1 LLVAAAL
8 PVGDDVLTPA
18 ELLGVFSRVLN
29 AEGADV
35 LVIHGA
41 GGSTGIVHAGRI
53 RTSSGIARCPM
64 TAAVHRACRE
74 DAERLR
80 SR

>member
-1 LLVAAAL
+1 LFLAAA
-8 PVGDDVLTPA
+8 PTVGAAVLTTPGLVGVLSK
-18 ELLGVFSRVLN
+18 LLK

-41 GGSTGIVHAGRI
+41 GGSTGILHAGRI
-53 RTSSGIARCPM
+53 RTSSGMARCPM